1 MAKNEGKESKF
12 GRRKF
17 IGHVVRE
24 DPKIDLESTRPVE
37 KRGLKTTSIDAELS
51 LENIRR
57 TSRKKINIKL
67 IKKQPNKTH
76 KPLRQAIP
84 WKLLEREIKIDKER
98 RKRRR
103 DK

>member
-1 MAKNEGKESKF
+1 MTKNEKKKSKF
-12 GRRKF
+12 GRREF
-17 IGHVVRE
+17 IGHVVRA

-37 KRGLKTTSIDAELS
+37 RRGLKSTSIDAEIS

-57 TSRKKINIKL
+57 TRRKQLNIKL
-67 IKKQPNKTH
+67 SKKSQSKIN

-84 WKLLEREIKIDKER
+84 WKLLEREIKVDKER